1 MVSDADIEHVDL
13 HGKVV
18 AITGGARGIGL
29 ATANAFAR
37 RGALVAIGDLDAAGA
52 GVAARGIGRNAI
64 GLALDVT
71 DRASFESFLSEVEH
85 RLGPL
90 DVMVNNAGVQHV
102 GLFGDESDASTGTQ
116 VAVNLGGV
124 LTGTKLALARMGP
137 RGRGHIVNLASVAGK
152 MASPGGAT
160 YSATKHAV
168 VGLSESL
175 RGELRGSGIA
185 VSIVMPAIIATEM
198 ADGLGSA
205 RGVRPVEPTVVGEAI
220 VRAVR
225 RGRGADVYVPGYT
238 GTINTAMSVLPRILR
253 DAIRHL
259 MRADTVLTDVDQ
271 SARAGYNT
279 RLATEDKPRGDPNS
293 TVQQP

>member
-1 MVSDADIEHVDL
+1 MSTRTAQFDPR
-13 HGKVV
+13 GKVV

-29 ATANAFAR
+29 ATANAFAQ
-37 RGALVAIGDLDAAGA
+37 RGAVVAIGDLDAAGA
-52 GVAARGIGRNAI
+52 RVAAARIGRGAT

-71 DRASFESFLSEVEH
+71 DRVGFESFLNEVEH

-90 DVMVNNAGVQHV
+90 HVMVNNAGIQHV
-102 GLFGDESDASTGTQ
+102 GLFADETDVSTDIQ
-116 VAVNLGGV
+116 IAVNLGGV
-124 LTGTKLALARMGP
+124 LNGTKLALARMGP
-137 RGRGHIVNLASVAGK
+137 RGGGHIVNVASIGGK
-152 MASPGGAT
+152 IASPGGAT

-175 RGELRGSGIA
+175 RGEVRGSGIA

-205 RGVRPVEPTVVGEAI
+205 RGVRPVAPTVAGEAI

-238 GTINTAMSVLPRILR
+238 GAINTAMSVLPRRLR
-253 DAIRHL
+253 DAIHHL

-271 SARAGYNT
+271 SARAGYST
-279 RLATEDKPRGDPNS
+279 RVATDDKPRGDPNS
-293 TVQQP
+293 TVQ

>member
-1 MVSDADIEHVDL
+1 MSTRTAQFDVR
-13 HGKVV
+13 GKVV

-29 ATANAFAR
+29 ATANAFAQ

-52 GVAARGIGRNAI
+52 RAAAERIGRNAI
-64 GLALDVT
+64 GLALNVT
-71 DRASFESFLSEVEH
+71 DRASFESFLNEVEQ

-90 DVMVNNAGVQHV
+90 DMMVNNAGIQHV
-102 GLFGDESDASTGTQ
+102 GLFADETDASTDIQ
-116 VAVNLGGV
+116 IAVNLGGV
-124 LTGTKLALARMGP
+124 LNGTKLALARMGP
-137 RGRGHIVNLASVAGK
+137 RGRGHIVNLASIGGK
-152 MASPGGAT
+152 IASPGGAT

-205 RGVRPVEPTVVGEAI
+205 RGVGPVAPTVVGEAI
-220 VRAVR
+220 VRAVL
-225 RGRGADVYVPGYT
+225 RGRGGDVYVPRYT
-238 GTINTAMSVLPRILR
+238 GAIDTAMSVLPRSWR
-253 DAIRHL
+253 DAIHHF
-259 MRADTVLTDVDQ
+259 MRADTVLTDIDQ

-279 RLATEDKPRGDPNS
+279 RITAEDQPRAAGPNS
-293 TVQQP
+293 AVQQP

>member
-1 MVSDADIEHVDL
+1 MSTRTAHL
-13 HGKVV
+13 NPRGKVV

-29 ATANAFAR
+29 ATANAFAQ

-52 GVAARGIGRNAI
+52 RVAAERIGRGAI
-64 GLALDVT
+64 GLALNVT
-71 DRASFESFLSEVEH
+71 DRASFESFLNEVER

-90 DVMVNNAGVQHV
+90 DVMVNNAGIQHV
-102 GLFGDESDASTGTQ
+102 GLFADETDASTDIQ
-116 VAVNLGGV
+116 IAVNLGGV
-124 LTGTKLALARMGP
+124 LTGTKLALARMRP
-137 RGRGHIVNLASVAGK
+137 RGRGHIVNVASIGGK
-152 MASPGGAT
+152 IASPGGAT

-168 VGLSESL
+168 IGLSESL

-205 RGVRPVEPTVVGEAI
+205 RGVRPVEPTVVGKSI
-220 VRAVR
+220 VRTVL

-238 GTINTAMSVLPRILR
+238 GAINTAMSVMPRSWR
-253 DAIRHL
+253 NAIQHL

-279 RLATEDKPRGDPNS
+279 RVAAADKPHAGGPNS
-293 TVQQP
+293 TAQTP

>member
-1 MVSDADIEHVDL
+1 MSTRTAHLDL
-13 HGKVV
+13 RGKVV

-29 ATANAFAR
+29 ATANAFAQ
-37 RGALVAIGDLDAAGA
+37 RGALVAIGDLDVAGA
-52 GVAARGIGRNAI
+52 RVAAEGIGRGAI
-64 GLALDVT
+64 GLALNVT
-71 DRASFESFLSEVEH
+71 NRASFESFLNEVER

-90 DVMVNNAGVQHV
+90 DVMVNNAGIQHV
-102 GLFGDESDASTGTQ
+102 GLFADETDASTDIQ
-116 VAVNLGGV
+116 IAVNLGGV
-124 LTGTKLALARMGP
+124 LTGTKLALARMRP
-137 RGRGHIVNLASVAGK
+137 RGRGHIVNVASIGGK
-152 MASPGGAT
+152 IASPGGAT

-168 VGLSESL
+168 IGLSESL

-205 RGVRPVEPTVVGEAI
+205 RGVRPVEPTVVGKSI
-220 VRAVR
+220 VRTVL

-238 GTINTAMSVLPRILR
+238 GAINTAMSVMPRSWR
-253 DAIRHL
+253 NAIQHL

-279 RLATEDKPRGDPNS
+279 RVAAADKPHAGGPNS
-293 TVQQP
+293 TAQIP

>member
-1 MVSDADIEHVDL
+1 MVTDAGIEDIDL

-52 GVAARGIGRNAI
+52 RLAAEGIGRNAI

-71 DRASFESFLSEVEH
+71 NRASFESFLSEVEQ
-85 RLGPL
+85 RLGSL
-90 DVMVNNAGVQHV
+90 DVMVNNAGIQHV
-102 GLFGDESDASTGTQ
+102 GLFGEESDASTDIQ
-116 VAVNLGGV
+116 IAVNLGGV

-137 RGRGHIVNLASVAGK
+137 RSRGHIVNLASVAGK

-205 RGVRPVEPTVVGEAI
+205 RGVRPVEPSLVGEAI
-220 VRAVR
+220 VRSVL
-225 RGRGADVYVPGYT
+225 RGRGEDVYVAGCT
-238 GTINTAMSVLPRILR
+238 WAINTAKYVMLR
-253 DAIRHL
+253 HWRH
-259 MRADTVLTDVDQ
+259 
-271 SARAGYNT
+271 
-279 RLATEDKPRGDPNS
+279 
-293 TVQQP
+293 

>member
-1 MVSDADIEHVDL
+1 MSTRQAQFDL
-13 HGKVV
+13 RGKVV

-29 ATANAFAR
+29 ATANAFAQ

-52 GVAARGIGRNAI
+52 RAAAERIGRGAT

-71 DRASFESFLSEVEH
+71 DRASFESFLNEVEH

-90 DVMVNNAGVQHV
+90 DVMVNNAGIQHV
-102 GLFGDESDASTGTQ
+102 GLFADETDASTDIQ
-116 VAVNLGGV
+116 IAVNLGGV
-124 LTGTKLALARMGP
+124 LTGTKLALARMRP
-137 RGRGHIVNLASVAGK
+137 RGRGHIVNVASIGGK
-152 MASPGGAT
+152 IASPGGAT

-168 VGLSESL
+168 IGLSESL

-205 RGVRPVEPTVVGEAI
+205 RGVRPVEPTVVGKSI
-220 VRAVR
+220 VRTVL

-238 GTINTAMSVLPRILR
+238 GAINTAMSVMPRSWR
-253 DAIRHL
+253 DAIQHL

-279 RLATEDKPRGDPNS
+279 RVAAADKPHAGGPNS
-293 TVQQP
+293 TAQPP

>member
-1 MVSDADIEHVDL
+1 MSTRTAHL
-13 HGKVV
+13 NPRGKVV

-37 RGALVAIGDLDAAGA
+37 RGVLVAIGDLDAAGA
-52 GVAARGIGRNAI
+52 RAAAEGIGRNAI

-71 DRASFESFLSEVEH
+71 DRANFESFLNEVEH

-90 DVMVNNAGVQHV
+90 DVMVNNAGIQHV
-102 GLFGDESDASTGTQ
+102 GLFADETDASTDIQ
-116 VAVNLGGV
+116 IAVNLGGV
-124 LTGTKLALARMGP
+124 LTGTKLALARMRP
-137 RGRGHIVNLASVAGK
+137 RGRGHIVNVASIGGK
-152 MASPGGAT
+152 IASPGGAT

-205 RGVRPVEPTVVGEAI
+205 RGVRPVEPIVVGRAI
-220 VRAVR
+220 VRTVL

-238 GTINTAMSVLPRILR
+238 GAINTAMSVMPRSWR
-253 DAIRHL
+253 DAIQHL

-279 RLATEDKPRGDPNS
+279 RVAAADKPHAGEPDS
-293 TVQQP
+293 AVQQP

>member
-1 MVSDADIEHVDL
+1 MSTRTANLDL

-37 RGALVAIGDLDAAGA
+37 RGALVAIGDLDAA
-52 GVAARGIGRNAI
+52 AARVAEEMIGRGAI

-71 DRASFESFLSEVEH
+71 DRAGFESFINEVEH

-90 DVMVNNAGVQHV
+90 DVMVNNAGIQHV
-102 GLFGDESDASTGTQ
+102 GLFAEEDDASTGIQ

-168 VGLSESL
+168 IGLSESL

-205 RGVRPVEPTVVGEAI
+205 RGVHPVEPTVVGEAI
-220 VRAVR
+220 VRAVL

-238 GTINTAMSVLPRILR
+238 GAINTAMSVLPRVLR
-253 DAIRHL
+253 DAMHHL

-279 RLATEDKPRGDPNS
+279 RVGTGDNPRGDAN
-293 TVQQP
+293 

>member
-1 MVSDADIEHVDL
+1 
-13 HGKVV
+13 
-18 AITGGARGIGL
+18 L
-29 ATANAFAR
+29 ATADAFAR
-37 RGALVAIGDLDAAGA
+37 RGAVVAIGDLDAAGA
-52 GVAARGIGRNAI
+52 RVAAEGIGSEAI

-71 DRASFESFLSEVEH
+71 DRASFESFLNAVEH

-90 DVMVNNAGVQHV
+90 DIMVNNAGIQHV
-102 GLFGDESDASTGTQ
+102 GLFADESDASTDIQ
-116 VAVNLGGV
+116 IAVNLGGV
-124 LTGTKLALARMGP
+124 LTGTRLAHARMRP

-205 RGVRPVEPTVVGEAI
+205 RGVRSVEPTVVGEAI
-220 VRAVR
+220 VRAVL

-238 GTINTAMSVLPRILR
+238 GAINTAMSVMPRSWR
-253 DAIRHL
+253 DAIQHL
-259 MRADTVLTDVDQ
+259 MRADKVLTDIDQ
-271 SARAGYNT
+271 TARVGYNT
-279 RLATEDKPRGDPNS
+279 RVAGKDKPLAAEPN
-293 TVQQP
+293 TAVQQP

>member
-1 MVSDADIEHVDL
+1 MSTRTANLDL

-18 AITGGARGIGL
+18 AVTGGARGIGL

-52 GVAARGIGRNAI
+52 RVAAEGIGRGAI

-71 DRASFESFLSEVEH
+71 DRASFESFLNAVEH

-90 DVMVNNAGVQHV
+90 EVMVNNAGIQHV
-102 GLFGDESDASTGTQ
+102 GLFADENDASTDIQ
-116 VAVNLGGV
+116 IAVNLGGV
-124 LTGTKLALARMGP
+124 LTGTKLALARMRP
-137 RGRGHIVNLASVAGK
+137 RGRGHIVNLASIGGK
-152 MASPGGAT
+152 IPSPGGAT

-185 VSIVMPAIIATEM
+185 VSIVMPAIIATQM
-198 ADGLGSA
+198 ADGLSSA

-220 VRAVR
+220 VRAVL

-238 GTINTAMSVLPRILR
+238 GAINTAMSVMPRSWR
-253 DAIRHL
+253 DAIQHL

-279 RLATEDKPRGDPNS
+279 RVAAADKPRAGGPNS
-293 TVQQP
+293 TVQPP

>member
-1 MVSDADIEHVDL
+1 MSTRTAQLDL
-13 HGKVV
+13 RGKVV

-29 ATANAFAR
+29 ATASAFAQ

-52 GVAARGIGRNAI
+52 RAAAERIGRGAT
-64 GLALDVT
+64 GVALDVT
-71 DRASFESFLSEVEH
+71 DRPSFESFLSEVQH

-90 DVMVNNAGVQHV
+90 DVMVNNAGIQHV
-102 GLFGDESDASTGTQ
+102 GRFADETDASTDIQ
-116 VAVNLGGV
+116 IAVNLGGV
-124 LTGTKLALARMGP
+124 LTGTKLGLARMRP
-137 RGRGHIVNLASVAGK
+137 RGRGHVVNVASIGGK

-168 VGLSESL
+168 VGLGESL

-205 RGVRPVEPTVVGEAI
+205 RGVRPVEPIVVGRAI
-220 VRAVR
+220 VRTVL

-238 GTINTAMSVLPRILR
+238 GAINTAMSVMPRSWR
-253 DAIRHL
+253 DAIQHL

-279 RLATEDKPRGDPNS
+279 RVAAADKPHAGGSNS
-293 TVQQP
+293 TAQPP

>member
-1 MVSDADIEHVDL
+1 MSTRTANLDL

-37 RGALVAIGDLDAAGA
+37 RGAVVAIGDLDAA
-52 GVAARGIGRNAI
+52 AARVAVGGIGRNAI
-64 GLALDVT
+64 GLALNVT
-71 DRASFESFLSEVEH
+71 DRASFDSFLSAVEH

-90 DVMVNNAGVQHV
+90 EVMVNNAGIQHV
-102 GLFGDESDASTGTQ
+102 GLFADETDASTDSQ

-124 LTGTKLALARMGP
+124 LTGTKLALARMRP
-137 RGRGHIVNLASVAGK
+137 RGRGHIVNVASVAGK

-175 RGELRGSGIA
+175 RGELRGGGIA
-185 VSIVMPAIIATEM
+185 VSIVVPAIIATEM

-205 RGVRPVEPTVVGEAI
+205 RGVRPVEPAVVGEAI

-225 RGRGADVYVPGYT
+225 RGRGVDVYVPGYT
-238 GTINTAMSVLPRILR
+238 GAINTAMSVMPRSWR
-253 DAIRHL
+253 DAVQHL

-279 RLATEDKPRGDPNS
+279 RVGTEDKPRGDPNS

>member
-1 MVSDADIEHVDL
+1 MSTRTAQFDL
-13 HGKVV
+13 RGKVV

-29 ATANAFAR
+29 ATANAFAQ

-52 GVAARGIGRNAI
+52 PAAAERIGRGAT
-64 GLALDVT
+64 GVALDVT
-71 DRASFESFLSEVEH
+71 DRASFESFLSEVQH

-90 DVMVNNAGVQHV
+90 DVMVNNAGIQHV
-102 GLFGDESDASTGTQ
+102 GLFADETDASTDIQ
-116 VAVNLGGV
+116 IAVNLGGV
-124 LTGTKLALARMGP
+124 LNGTKLALVRMGP
-137 RGRGHIVNLASVAGK
+137 RGRGHIVNLASIGGK
-152 MASPGGAT
+152 IASPGGAT

-205 RGVRPVEPTVVGEAI
+205 RGVRPVEPIVVGRAI
-220 VRAVR
+220 VRTVL

-238 GTINTAMSVLPRILR
+238 GAINTAMSVMPRSWR
-253 DAIRHL
+253 DAIQHL

-279 RLATEDKPRGDPNS
+279 RVAAADKPHAGGPNS
-293 TVQQP
+293 TAQPP

>member
-1 MVSDADIEHVDL
+1 MSTRTAHLDL
-13 HGKVV
+13 RGKVV

-29 ATANAFAR
+29 ATANAFAQ
-37 RGALVAIGDLDAAGA
+37 RGALVGIGDLDVAGA
-52 GVAARGIGRNAI
+52 RVAAEGIGRGAI
-64 GLALDVT
+64 GLALNVT
-71 DRASFESFLSEVEH
+71 DRASFESFLNEVER

-90 DVMVNNAGVQHV
+90 DVMVNNAGIQHV
-102 GLFGDESDASTGTQ
+102 GLFADETDASTDIQ
-116 VAVNLGGV
+116 IAVNLGGV
-124 LTGTKLALARMGP
+124 LTGTKLALARMRP
-137 RGRGHIVNLASVAGK
+137 RGRGHIVNVASIGGK
-152 MASPGGAT
+152 IASPGGAT

-168 VGLSESL
+168 IGLSESL

-205 RGVRPVEPTVVGEAI
+205 RGVRPVEPTVVGKSI
-220 VRAVR
+220 VRTVL

-238 GTINTAMSVLPRILR
+238 GAINTAMSVMPRSWR
-253 DAIRHL
+253 NAIQHL

-279 RLATEDKPRGDPNS
+279 RVAAADKPHAGGPNS
-293 TVQQP
+293 TAQTP